1 MSFSEG
7 APAIQWEATL
17 SPTNTDGKTGYHK
30 LEAEIGALSHTKH
43 KKIILKW
50 IKDLTETGN

>member
-17 SPTNTDGKTGYHK
+17 SPTNTAGKTGYRK
-30 LEAEIGALSHTKH
+30 LEAETGALSHTKH
-43 KKIILKW
+43 TQK
-50 IKDLTETGN
+50 ETS